1 MTDTLKETVQH
12 DLHTAMRARDQVRAG
27 TLRMVLTAITNE
39 EVAGSTHRDLSD
51 ADVLKVIAK
60 EGKKRKE
67 AASAYRDADRPE
79 LAEKEEAELAVIE
92 GYLPAQ
98 LDDAELARIVDGAV
112 ESLGATSMAQMGAVM
127 KAVQTEV
134 AGRADGGAI
143 AALVKAR
150 LTR

>member
-1 MTDTLKETVQH
+1 MTDSLKATVQH

-39 EVAGSTHRDLSD
+39 EVAGATHRDLTD
-51 ADVLKVIAK
+51 AEVLKVIAK

-67 AASAYRDADRPE
+67 AASAYRDADRLE
-79 LAEKEEAELAVIE
+79 LAEQEEAELAVIE
-92 GYLPAQ
+92 GYLPDQ
-98 LDDAELARIVDGAV
+98 LGEAELTRIVDGAV

-150 LTR
+150 LMR